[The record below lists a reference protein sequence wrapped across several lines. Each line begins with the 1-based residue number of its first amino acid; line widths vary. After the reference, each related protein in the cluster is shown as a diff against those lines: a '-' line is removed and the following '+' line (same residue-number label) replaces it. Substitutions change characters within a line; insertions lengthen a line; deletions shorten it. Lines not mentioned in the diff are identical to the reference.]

1 MTVPN
6 HGLASQMRKI
16 FRPAAPFYVQFEV
29 TDACNHQ
36 CFFCYNHA
44 TKMRGR
50 ELSTEE
56 AKNILLQM
64 REAGVFSVNFN
75 GGEPL
80 MRHDIF
86 ELASYAKTLGFDIHM
101 NTNATL
107 VDSEKADRIS
117 ALFPSVCTSVLAASP
132 EKHDRLVGIPGAWQ
146 RMRRGVDLLTE
157 RGVNVEINVCTTR
170 ENFSEL
176 YDIASSMAAEGVHVF
191 CATRYIM
198 VTPEGRDLLLGKD
211 ETIAVLDALELI
223 SRTLPTYKE
232 VKLPGPVPYCEL
244 PSEYKSRLDRW
255 NTPCQ
260 VGYGVCRVSPYGT
273 ITPCPLSS
281 KVMGELRQS
290 SFQDIWHSEHWEL
303 FSDCRHLPS
312 ACRTCE
318 DLEACRGGC
327 IGYDDCLVA
336 QGETPQTRKWSN

>member
-1 MTVPN
+1 M
-6 HGLASQMRKI
+6 

-44 TKMRGR
+44 TKTRGQ

-56 AKNILLQM
+56 AKDILLQM

-80 MRHDIF
+80 MRRDIF
-86 ELASYAKTLGFDIHM
+86 ELASYAKALGFDIHM

-107 VDSEKADRIS
+107 IDSEKADRIS
-117 ALFPSVCTSVLAASP
+117 ALFPSICTSVLAASP

-146 RMRRGVDLLTE
+146 RMRRGVDLLTD
-157 RGVNVEINVCTTR
+157 RGVHVEINVCTTR

-191 CATRYIM
+191 CVTRYIM
-198 VTPEGRDLLLGKD
+198 VTPDGKELLLGKD
-211 ETIAVLDALELI
+211 ETIAVLDTLELI
-223 SRTLPTYKE
+223 AKNLPTYKE

-244 PSEYKSRLDRW
+244 PSEYKSRLNRW

-273 ITPCPLSS
+273 VTPCPLSS
-281 KVMGELRQS
+281 MVMGELRKT
-290 SFQDIWHSEHWEL
+290 SFQGIWNSKKWD
-303 FSDCRHLPS
+303 FFRDCLHLPPT
-312 ACRTCE
+312 CRTCD
-318 DLEACRGGC
+318 DLESCRGGC

-336 QGETPQTRKWSN
+336 QGKTPQTLKWSNKC